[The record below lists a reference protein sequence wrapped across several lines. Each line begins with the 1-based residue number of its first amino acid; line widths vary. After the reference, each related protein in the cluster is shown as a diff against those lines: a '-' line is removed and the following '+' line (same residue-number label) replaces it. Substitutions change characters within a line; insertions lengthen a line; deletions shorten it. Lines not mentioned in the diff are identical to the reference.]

1 MVRENPDI
9 VEKLLISV
17 VLLFAPVIILVLTI
31 GFLMLAG
38 GLVLGELSVI
48 ELLELYILELIL
60 FTVGS
65 YLLFRFREYLV
76 KERLPKTVDKSDER
90 RSDDSPDR

>member
-65 YLLFRFREYLV
+65 YLLIRFREYLV